1 MAGHSK
7 HTKLLSFLDFWQE
20 SGMPLPQGVHM
31 DPKYPEFD
39 IGMLIDRGPKK
50 ILAPLTP
57 GLSHGTKIFG
67 QRIFSYHPVM
77 IIFYPFC
84 EVVM

>member
-1 MAGHSK
+1 
-7 HTKLLSFLDFWQE
+7 
-20 SGMPLPQGVHM
+20 M

-67 QRIFSYHPVM
+67 QKIFSYHPVM

-84 EVVM
+84 EVVLQKVLKNAKKVLFQVFPSYKKEFS